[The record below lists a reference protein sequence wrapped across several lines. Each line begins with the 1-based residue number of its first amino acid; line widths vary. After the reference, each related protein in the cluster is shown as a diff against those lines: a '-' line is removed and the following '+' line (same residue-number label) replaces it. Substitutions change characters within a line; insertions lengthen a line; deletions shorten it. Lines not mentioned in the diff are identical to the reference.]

1 MRLARNTRSERTL
14 LSLNKRNS
22 TMDVKDELSFVN
34 SRMHNAGA
42 AGPGSYNLPEI
53 MGSKSMLTKNASGPQ
68 LSFG

>member
-1 MRLARNTRSERTL
+1 
-14 LSLNKRNS
+14 
-22 TMDVKDELSFVN
+22 MDVKDELSYVN

-42 AGPGSYNLPEI
+42 AGPGSYTLPEI